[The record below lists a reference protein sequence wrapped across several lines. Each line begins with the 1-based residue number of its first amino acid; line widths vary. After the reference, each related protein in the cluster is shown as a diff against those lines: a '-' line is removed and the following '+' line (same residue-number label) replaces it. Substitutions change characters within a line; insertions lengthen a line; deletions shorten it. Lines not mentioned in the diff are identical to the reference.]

1 MTCHPELARRLKID
15 HWFCDPHAPRPRG
28 SNNNTNR
35 LRRQF
40 MPKGRDLS
48 EASQTSPNDV
58 ARLMNRRP
66 RKTRGWK
73 TRGWK
78 TRGWKTRGWKTPAAA
93 MAKEIRAFSSTVALD
108 A

>member
-15 HWFCDPHAPRPRG
+15 LWFCDPHAPRPRG

-48 EASQTSPNDV
+48 HASQTSPNDV

-66 RKTRGWK
+66 R
-73 TRGWK
+73 K